1 MTLVESPHTPSS
13 RIRLSDAG
21 GEVSGRKLAE
31 QAGSGG
37 LAAGIQQ
44 GGPRL
49 WRCFGL
55 RDLPC
60 MAGCMRKPLPP
71 KKSYYNI
78 RYNLW
83 SYRIMVKLKLTTVG
97 SSTGVVLPK
106 EVLARLKV
114 QKGDTL
120 FLTDSPDGYRITP
133 YDPEFEQQMELARRV
148 MRERRNVLKELAK

>member
-1 MTLVESPHTPSS
+1 
-13 RIRLSDAG
+13 
-21 GEVSGRKLAE
+21 
-31 QAGSGG
+31 
-37 LAAGIQQ
+37 
-44 GGPRL
+44 
-49 WRCFGL
+49 
-55 RDLPC
+55 
-60 MAGCMRKPLPP
+60 
-71 KKSYYNI
+71 
-78 RYNLW
+78 
-83 SYRIMVKLKLTTVG
+83 MVKLKLTTVG